1 VRGAGLATAATA
13 AAGAAHMLPSVV
25 SLGQWTPLR
34 ALPGDLCRWRGP
46 AVAKVALTFDDGPAP
61 ATTPAVLD
69 RLDELDLTATFFC
82 IGELAALEPDLVKE
96 LVRRG
101 HQVETHGY
109 RHEHHF
115 VHSPRWVVR
124 DLEEALAALAAV
136 GVHPSWYR
144 PPYGQTT
151 SGTLL
156 AAQRHHLRLALWSA
170 WGREWVPSDSG
181 AVARRVERALAPGA
195 IVLLHDTDAFS
206 PAGSVSRMLGALGP
220 IAEALHARGLEA
232 VALDTLVDAA

>member
-1 VRGAGLATAATA
+1 MRRAGLATAVTA
-13 AAGAAHMLPSVV
+13 AAGAAHLLPSVV

-34 ALPGDLCRWRGP
+34 ALPAGLCRWRGP

-82 IGELAALEPDLVKE
+82 IGELAALEPDLVRE
-96 LVRRG
+96 LVLRG

-115 VHSPRWVVR
+115 VHGPRWVAR
-124 DLEEALAALAAV
+124 DLEDALAALATA

-151 SGTLL
+151 SGTLV
-156 AAQRHHLRLALWSA
+156 AARRHDLRLALWSA
-170 WGREWVPSDSG
+170 WGREWVPADSG
-181 AVARRVERALAPGA
+181 SVARRVERALAPGA
-195 IVLLHDTDAFS
+195 IVLLHDTDAYS
-206 PAGSVSRMLGALGP
+206 PAGSVTRMLEALGP

-232 VALDTLVDAA
+232 VALDALVDAA

>member
-1 VRGAGLATAATA
+1 
-13 AAGAAHMLPSVV
+13 M
-25 SLGQWTPLR
+25 
-34 ALPGDLCRWRGP
+34 
-46 AVAKVALTFDDGPAP
+46 AKVALTFDDGPAP
-61 ATTPAVLD
+61 GTTPAVLD
-69 RLDELDLTATFFC
+69 RLDELGLTATFFC
-82 IGELAALEPDLVKE
+82 VGELAALEPDLVKE

-115 VHSPRWVVR
+115 LHTPRWVVR
-124 DLEEALAALAAV
+124 DLEEALAALATA
-136 GVHPSWYR
+136 GVRPSWYR

-181 AVARRVERALAPGA
+181 VVARRVERALTPGA

-206 PAGSVSRMLGALGP
+206 PDGSVSRMLEALGP

-232 VALDTLVDAA
+232 VALDTLVAAA

>member
-1 VRGAGLATAATA
+1 MRPAGLATAVTA

-34 ALPGDLCRWRGP
+34 ALPAGLCRWRGP

-82 IGELAALEPDLVKE
+82 IGELAALEPDLVTE

-124 DLEEALAALAAV
+124 DLEEALAALATA

-144 PPYGQTT
+144 PPFGQTT

-156 AAQRHHLRLALWSA
+156 AARRHHLRLALWSA
-170 WGREWVPSDSG
+170 WGREWVPADSG
-181 AVARRVERALAPGA
+181 SVARRVGSALAPGA
-195 IVLLHDTDAFS
+195 IVLLHDTDAYS
-206 PAGSVSRMLGALGP
+206 PAGSVARMLEALGP
-220 IAEALHARGLEA
+220 IAETLHARGLEA
-232 VALDTLVDAA
+232 ETLDALVDAA